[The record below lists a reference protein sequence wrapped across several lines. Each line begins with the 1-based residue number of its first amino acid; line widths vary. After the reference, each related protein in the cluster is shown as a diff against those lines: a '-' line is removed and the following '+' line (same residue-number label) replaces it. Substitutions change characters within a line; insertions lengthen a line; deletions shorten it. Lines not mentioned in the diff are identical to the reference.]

1 MTDAPPPSTPPTPP
15 TAAAPA
21 AAAAISG
28 HLDTRTAA
36 TEIAGDLFEQVG
48 DTCDLALLFGS
59 FHHRAAFAE
68 AVDSIR
74 QTIHPTTMLGVTA
87 ESVLGVDRELVGLAG
102 MSAIAFRLPGVR
114 LRPWSFAPERD
125 LPLLDDAA
133 AMQRHLGLDAELRAV
148 IMLADPFSTPIARL
162 LPTLANSGFDAAPV
176 PVVGG
181 LSSGASQPGHN
192 ALALDDRVHT
202 AGAIGVTVSGP
213 IGLDIVVSQGCR
225 PIGKPVVI
233 TKAQSNVIHELG
245 GAPAVEVIRQMT
257 SGLSEQDRSL
267 LSGGLL
273 VGTVINE
280 YKERFGRGDFLIRN
294 ILGVDQKQGAIA
306 VGDVP
311 RVGQTLQFH
320 VRDAETA
327 HEDLQL
333 LLDAQQLHAAPLGG
347 VLFSCNG
354 RGLRLFKQENH
365 DIRTI
370 RERLGEIPLAGFFAA
385 GEFGPV
391 GDRSFLHGHT
401 ASLAVFRSR

>member
-1 MTDAPPPSTPPTPP
+1 MTGSPPPP
-15 TAAAPA
+15 TAASPLA
-21 AAAAISG
+21 AASISG

-36 TEIAGDLFEQVG
+36 TEIAGDLVEQVG
-48 DTCDLALLFGS
+48 DSCDLAFLFGS

-68 AVDSIR
+68 AAEAIR
-74 QTIHPTTMLGVTA
+74 QTIAPATMLGVTA
-87 ESVLGVDRELVGLAG
+87 ESVLGVDRELEGLAG
-102 MSAIAFRLPGVR
+102 MAAIAFRLPGVR
-114 LRPWSFAPERD
+114 LNPWSFNPERD
-125 LPLLDDAA
+125 LPLLDDADG
-133 AMQRHLGLDAELRAV
+133 MRRHLGLDDELRAV

-162 LPTLANSGFDAAPV
+162 LPTLANSGADGAPV

-192 ALALDDRVHT
+192 ALALDDRVVSM
-202 AGAIGVTVSGP
+202 GAIGVTVAGP

-225 PIGKPVVI
+225 AIGRPVVI

-245 GAPAVEVIRQMT
+245 GTPAVEVIRRMT
-257 SGLSEQDRSL
+257 STLSEQERALMS
-267 LSGGLL
+267 SGLL

-294 ILGVDQKQGAIA
+294 ILGVDQKHGAIA

-311 RVGQTLQFH
+311 RVGQTVQFH

-333 LLDAQQLHAAPLGG
+333 LLDAQQLQAPPLGG
-347 VLFSCNG
+347 LLFSCNG
-354 RGLRLFKQENH
+354 RGSRLFNDAHH

-385 GEFGPV
+385 GEFGPI

-401 ASLAVFRSR
+401 ASLAVFRSG